1 MKALIFTLGLSTLI
15 LALSSENNMIAK
27 PIVEDGFIKRAKM
40 DELESARLLSYKF
53 SAFAAFNMEIE
64 KELHDINKKTSSK
77 VDKLHKE
84 MQPLQFSALLSTLYS
99 DTPTHQPTILN
110 TNVPTAFPSSTSP
123 STTSPPVTTVPVCF
137 LGAYCYTNGT
147 NPCISGTYCSSATS
161 PSVCLLD
168 SSKDLT
174 SSCTANHGDCSSQS
188 TCCSNA
194 FTCTPVGSSK
204 ICSRII
210 PPLCSLPQASLADE
224 L

>member
-1 MKALIFTLGLSTLI
+1 MKALKFTLGLSTFLFVF
-15 LALSSENNMIAK
+15 SSENNLVAK
-27 PIVEDGFIKRAKM
+27 SPDDGFIKRAKM

-64 KELHDINKKTSSK
+64 KELHDIKKSSNK

-84 MQPLQFSALLSTLYS
+84 LQPMQFSALLSALYS
-99 DTPTHQPTILN
+99 DAPSQQPTILN
-110 TNVPTAFPSSTSP
+110 TDKPTAVPSSVPSSP
-123 STTSPPVTTVPVCF
+123 SSTVPVCY
-137 LGAYCYTNGT
+137 LGAFCFTNGT
-147 NPCISGTYCSSATS
+147 NPCISGTYCSSGTS

-174 SSCTANHGDCSSQS
+174 GSCTANHADCSSQS